1 MSKNVIHSHSEKGSS
16 VRILLAD
23 TDRRPY
29 AARLGMGFAALGCE
43 VSVVCTDHHPVE
55 NIRAPHRSF
64 PYSAL
69 RPLASLLRAIEST
82 APDLIIPCDDRVVQH
97 LQQLSWQ
104 SRAHGGPQDGVA
116 SLIERSLG
124 PSASYPIVSGRYPL
138 LQLAKAEG
146 IRVPSTCL
154 LQTLEDLSRWQTKH
168 PLPWVLKA
176 DGTWGGGGVRVAE
189 TPKDAE
195 MMFHILKSPCGL
207 KRALKRALV
216 NRDSFYLRD
225 WWQACSRAVIAQ
237 AFIPG
242 RPANCAV
249 ACWEG
254 EVLAQMGVEVL
265 ATSHPNGPA
274 GVVRRVDNAE
284 MVKAAERIAS
294 KLRLSGFFGLDF
306 IIETGSGATYLV
318 EMNPRCTPLC
328 HIQLGAGPDMIA
340 ALHARLAGRPLAAMP
355 ATAARSGHEV
365 IAYFA
370 QAWNSNSEFLKL
382 SLQDF
387 PHGEPELAQA
397 LLRPFPEGTLLY
409 RIVDYLSRTPPSRS
423 YGPTL
428 SITAGAP
435 VRKETSFADSR

>member
-1 MSKNVIHSHSEKGSS
+1 MSKNAIHSQSEKSSS

-23 TDRRPY
+23 TDRRAY
-29 AARLGMGFAALGCE
+29 APRLAMGFAALGCE
-43 VSVVCTDHHPVE
+43 VSIVCTDHHPVE
-55 NIRAPHRSF
+55 NIRAPYHSF
-64 PYSAL
+64 SYSAL

-97 LQQLSWQ
+97 LHQLCWEF
-104 SRAHGGPQDGVA
+104 RTHGGPQQGVA

-124 PSASYPIVSGRYPL
+124 PPSSYPIVSARYPL

-146 IRVPSTCL
+146 
-154 LQTLEDLSRWQTKH
+154 
-168 PLPWVLKA
+168 
-176 DGTWGGGGVRVAE
+176 
-189 TPKDAE
+189 
-195 MMFHILKSPCGL
+195 
-207 KRALKRALV
+207 

-265 ATSHPNGPA
+265 ATSHPTGPA
-274 GVVRRVDNAE
+274 NVVRRVDNAE
-284 MVKAAERIAS
+284 MVRAAERIAS
-294 KLRLSGFFGLDF
+294 KLHLSGFFGLDF
-306 IIETGSGATYLV
+306 MIETGSGQTYLV

-328 HIQLGAGPDMIA
+328 HIQLGGGPDMIA
-340 ALHARLAGRPLAAMP
+340 ALHARLAGRPFAAMP
-355 ATAARSGHEV
+355 ATAARSEHEM
-365 IAYFA
+365 IAYFP

-387 PHGEPELAQA
+387 PLGEPELAQA
-397 LLRPFPEGTLLY
+397 LLRPFPQGTLLY
-409 RIVDYLSRTPPSRS
+409 RIADYLSRIPAATVVDEF
-423 YGPTL
+423 GGEGG
-428 SITAGAP
+428 I
-435 VRKETSFADSR
+435 